1 MLSLTLHLSLVIA
14 SQYINPLPLER
25 CNAVFGNANVTF
37 TEELRGGQSDV
48 NYEHN
53 FENIFQFLQLIYYM
67 GWLAVAKG
75 RCINMT
81 SETFT
86 CFGKPKL

>member
-14 SQYINPLPLER
+14 SQYINPLPLEG
-25 CNAVFGNANVTF
+25 CNAVFGNANVTL
-37 TEELRGGQSDV
+37 TEEMRGGQSDV
-48 NYEHN
+48 NTEHN

-75 RCINMT
+75 RC
-81 SETFT
+81 
-86 CFGKPKL
+86 LYDV

>member
-25 CNAVFGNANVTF
+25 CNAVFGNANVTM
-37 TEELRGGQSDV
+37 TEEMSDV

-67 GWLAVAKG
+67 GWLAVAKE
-75 RCINMT
+75 R
-81 SETFT
+81 SFYDV
-86 CFGKPKL
+86 